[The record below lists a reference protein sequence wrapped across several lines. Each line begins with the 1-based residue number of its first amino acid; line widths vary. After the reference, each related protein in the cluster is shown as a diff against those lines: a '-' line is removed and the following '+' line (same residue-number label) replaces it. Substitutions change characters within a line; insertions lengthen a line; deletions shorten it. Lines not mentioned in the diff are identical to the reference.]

1 MTIPIYYGF
10 DPREEYGG
18 HVFCSS
24 VIHRSSLPVSLIPL
38 HADLFASF
46 WGRKQS
52 LDETNAFTRTRF
64 LIPFLQDFKGWAIF
78 CDGSDM
84 LCRDDIGELWD
95 LRDEYKAV
103 HVVAHDYKTTAK
115 RKYIGTA
122 MEAENRDYPRKNQSS
137 VMLINCKHFAWRQMT
152 PETVEKLTGAEL
164 HQFAWIAEDRIG
176 YLPKAWNHLVG
187 EEPPNPDA
195 KIAHFTLGGPWWPAY
210 RDCEFADEWAA
221 AALKATHVTA

>member
-1 MTIPIYYGF
+1 MVPIYMGYDAREAYGSW
-10 DPREEYGG
+10 
-18 HVFCSS
+18 VFTSS
-24 VIHRSSLPVSLIPL
+24 VIHRSSRPVSFIPL
-38 HADLFASF
+38 HADLFTSF
-46 WGRKQS
+46 YSRRQS

-176 YLPKAWNHLVG
+176 YLPKAWNHRGSRNYERQFG
-187 EEPPNPDA
+187 ELRRLLKSIMHADWLLKNRLLHNM
-195 KIAHFTLGGPWWPAY
+195 K
-210 RDCEFADEWAA
+210 DCVNA
-221 AALKATHVTA
+221 